1 MAGTVPL
8 IGGGVGGQVGRKV
21 VTLAKTTEVSA
32 ISLFQVPSWKTHYYS
47 IYLSLILVGSTKGL
61 HV

>member
-32 ISLFQVPSWKTHYYS
+32 ISLFQVLSWKTHFC
-47 IYLSLILVGSTKGL
+47 LE
-61 HV
+61 